1 MVASIPVPAHPVSL
15 RPEDRRS
22 RRAEQVPANHR
33 TQGDSPMDTIK
44 MSEPINHDRRRFLGT
59 AAMTIAAAQLVVS
72 GSADAQSSAAKPA
85 DLPRIKPGTHT
96 SFGTLKQINA
106 GVLNVGYAE
115 AGPADGAVV
124 ILLHGWPYDIHSY
137 VDVAPLLASAGYRVI
152 VPYLRGYGTTRF
164 LSSETARNGQQSVIA
179 VDIIALM
186 DALKIE
192 KATLAG
198 YDWGARTADIVAA
211 LWPERCKAL
220 VSVSGYLIGS
230 RESNKM
236 PLPPKAELQ
245 WWYQYYFATERGRA
259 GYEKYRHDFAK
270 LIWQIAS
277 PKWDFDDATFDRSAA
292 AFDNP
297 DHVSIV
303 IHNYRWR
310 LGLAEGEAK
319 YDDLEKR
326 LAEGPVVTVP
336 TITLEGDANGAP
348 HPDPSSY
355 AKKFSG
361 KYAHRII
368 KGGIGHNLPQEA
380 PQAFAEAVV
389 EVAES

>member
-1 MVASIPVPAHPVSL
+1 
-15 RPEDRRS
+15 
-22 RRAEQVPANHR
+22 
-33 TQGDSPMDTIK
+33 
-44 MSEPINHDRRRFLGT
+44 MSEGISQNRRQFLSA
-59 AAMTIAAAQLVVS
+59 AAMTIAAAEFALIGTGDAQPRS
-72 GSADAQSSAAKPA
+72 IDAADASAIRPESNQ
-85 DLPRIKPGTHT
+85 
-96 SFGTLKQINA
+96 SFGPLKQIDA

-115 AGPADGAVV
+115 AGPADGPVAL
-124 ILLHGWPYDIHSY
+124 LLHGWPYDIHSF

-152 VPYLRGYGTTRF
+152 VPYLRGYGSTRF
-164 LSSETARNGQQSVIA
+164 LSSVTPRNGQQSAVA
-179 VDIIALM
+179 VDAIALM

-192 KATLAG
+192 KAIIG
-198 YDWGARTADIVAA
+198 GFDWGARTANIIAA

-230 RESNKM
+230 QEAAKA

-245 WWYQYYFATERGRA
+245 WWYQYYFATERGRE
-259 GYEKYRHDFAK
+259 GYDKYRHDFAK

-297 DHVSIV
+297 DHVAIS

-310 LGLAEGEAK
+310 LGLAEGESK

-326 LAEGPVVTVP
+326 LAAAPVITVP

-348 HPDPSSY
+348 HPEPSSY

-361 KYAHRII
+361 RYEHRVIGAGLGII
-368 KGGIGHNLPQEA
+368 CRKKLPK
-380 PQAFAEAVV
+380 P
-389 EVAES
+389 SPRPLST

>member
-1 MVASIPVPAHPVSL
+1 MDSIK
-15 RPEDRRS
+15 
-22 RRAEQVPANHR
+22 
-33 TQGDSPMDTIK
+33 I
-44 MSEPINHDRRRFLGT
+44 SEPINQHRRRFLGT
-59 AAMTIAAAQLVVS
+59 AAMTLAAAQLVLS
-72 GSADAQSSAAKPA
+72 GSAKAQPSKAKPA
-85 DLPRIKPGTHT
+85 DVPAIKPGTNT
-96 SFGTLKQINA
+96 SFGPLKQIDA
-106 GVLNVGYAE
+106 GLLNVGYAE
-115 AGPADGAVV
+115 AGPADGPPV
-124 ILLHGWPYDIHSY
+124 ILLHGWPYDIHSF

-164 LSSETARNGQQSVIA
+164 LSNETLRNGQQSVVA
-179 VDIIALM
+179 VDVIALI

-198 YDWGARTADIVAA
+198 FDWGARTACIVAA

-230 RESNKM
+230 QEAGKM
-236 PLPPKAELQ
+236 PLPPKAELE

-259 GYEKYRHDFAK
+259 GYDKYRHDFSK
-270 LIWQIAS
+270 LIWQLAS
-277 PKWDFDDATFDRSAA
+277 PKWNFDDATFDRSAA

-297 DHVSIV
+297 DHVGIV

-310 LGLAEGEAK
+310 LAMAEGEPK

-326 LAEGPVVTVP
+326 LAAAPVIAVP

-361 KYAHRII
+361 KYAHRLV
-368 KGGIGHNLPQEA
+368 KDGVGHNLPQEA
-380 PQAFAEAVV
+380 PQAFAQAVV
-389 EVAES
+389 DVDGY

>member
-1 MVASIPVPAHPVSL
+1 
-15 RPEDRRS
+15 
-22 RRAEQVPANHR
+22 
-33 TQGDSPMDTIK
+33 MDMIK
-44 MSEPINHDRRRFLGT
+44 MFEEIDHHRRRFFGT
-59 AAMTIAAAQLVVS
+59 AALTSVAAQLGMI
-72 GSADAQSSAAKPA
+72 GSVNAQPSRTKLPA
-85 DLPRIKPGTHT
+85 IKPGTNT
-96 SFGTLKQINA
+96 SFASMKQIDA

-115 AGPADGAVV
+115 AGPANGRAV
-124 ILLHGWPYDIHSY
+124 ILLHGWPYDIHSF

-164 LSSETARNGQQSVIA
+164 LSNEAFRNGEQAAVA
-179 VDIIALM
+179 VDIIDLM

-198 YDWGARTADIVAA
+198 FDWGARTGDIIAA

-230 RESNKM
+230 QEAGKM
-236 PLPPKAELQ
+236 PLPPQAELQ

-259 GYEKYRHDFAK
+259 GYEEYRHDFAK
-270 LIWQIAS
+270 LIWKLAS
-277 PKWDFDDATFDRSAA
+277 PKWAFDDATFDRSAA

-297 DHVSIV
+297 DHVAIV

-310 LGLAEGEAK
+310 LGLAKGEPK

-326 LAEGPVVTVP
+326 LTKGPVITVP
-336 TITLEGDANGAP
+336 AITLEGDANGAP
-348 HPDPSSY
+348 HPEASSY

-361 KYAHRII
+361 KYAHRVVD
-368 KGGIGHNLPQEA
+368 GGVGHNLPQEA

-389 EVAES
+389 DVDGYPT